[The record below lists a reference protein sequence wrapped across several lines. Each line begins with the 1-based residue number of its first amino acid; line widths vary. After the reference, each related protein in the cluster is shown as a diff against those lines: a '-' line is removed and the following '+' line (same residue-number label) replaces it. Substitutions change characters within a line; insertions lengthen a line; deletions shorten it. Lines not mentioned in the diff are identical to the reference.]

1 MGWKCLLI
9 LVLFF
14 TIGQAQDDTTLVRLG
29 QTVPEFSVTTLD
41 RKTIDMQDCRGKIVL
56 INFFA
61 TWCGP
66 CLQELP
72 RIESEIWQKYKKD
85 DLVVVAIGREHT
97 AAQLD
102 TFRQEKKFTLPIAP
116 DPERKIY
123 SLFASIYVPRIFLI
137 DRDGSII
144 YFSIGYDKAEFAKLT
159 ELIDTKTRP
168 EK

>member
-1 MGWKCLLI
+1 MGRKIFII
-9 LVLFF
+9 LVLLF

-29 QTVPEFSVTTLD
+29 QTVPDFKVTTLD
-41 RKTIDMQDCRGKIVL
+41 GQTIDIKDCRGKIVL
-56 INFFA
+56 LNFFA

-72 RIESEIWQKYKKD
+72 RIESEIWQKSKND
-85 DLVVVAIGREHT
+85 ELIVLAIGREHT

-123 SLFASIYVPRIFLI
+123 SLFATIYVPRIFLI
-137 DRDGSII
+137 DRDGRIV

-159 ELIDTKTRP
+159 KLID
-168 EK
+168 EKIGLVK

>member
-1 MGWKCLLI
+1 MGRKCLLI

-14 TIGQAQDDTTLVRLG
+14 TIGQAQDDTTLVRPG
-29 QTVPEFSVTTLD
+29 QTVPDFVVKTLD
-41 RKTIDMQDCRGKIVL
+41 GKTIDMQDCRGKIVL

-85 DLVVVAIGREHT
+85 DLVVLAIGREHT

-123 SLFASIYVPRIFLI
+123 SLFATVYVPRVFLI

-144 YFSIGYDKAEFAKLT
+144 YFSIGYDKKEFAVLADLIAKKL
-159 ELIDTKTRP
+159 KAG
-168 EK
+168 K

>member
-1 MGWKCLLI
+1 MGRKCLAI
-9 LVLFF
+9 FMVLFA
-14 TIGQAQDDTTLVRLG
+14 IGRAQDDTTLVQLG
-29 QTVPEFSVTTLD
+29 QMVPEFSVTTLD
-41 RKTIDMQDCRGKIVL
+41 GKTIDMQDCRGKIIL
-56 INFFA
+56 LNFFA

-72 RIESEIWQKYKKD
+72 RIESEIWQQYKND
-85 DLVVVAIGREHT
+85 DLIVVAIGREHT

-137 DRDGSII
+137 DRDGRIV
-144 YFSIGYDKAEFAKLT
+144 YFSIGYDKAEFAKLAK
-159 ELIDTKTRP
+159 LIN
-168 EK
+168 EKIGS